1 MTEEET
7 EALLDALGI
16 GWDNPTDA
24 LVFDYT
30 DPLAVGG
37 LHVVM
42 VRQKNIILTTH
53 GLDEK
58 GPFVMVRRF
67 KGLDDPQEYKVVIET
82 LDNVVE
88 VR

>member
-7 EALLDALGI
+7 EELLNALGI
-16 GWDNPTDA
+16 GWDNPMDA

-42 VRQKNIILTTH
+42 VRQKDIILTTH
-53 GLDEK
+53 GLDDK
-58 GPFVMVRRF
+58 GPFVLVRRF
-67 KGLDDPQEYKVVIET
+67 KGLDEPVEYKVVTEP
-82 LDNVVE
+82 LGNVVE